1 MTLARFL
8 PIILVLAVA
17 GSLAGKKVSPAG
29 PGHDAHR
36 HPDLRHPA
44 DRGRDPGRRPHLLP
58 RPPARPDRAEPDH
71 EALLRCAAWSLT
83 SILAVIVFTLVF
95 GLAYPLAMTGISQV
109 VFPGK
114 ADGSKLTVNGK
125 LVGSSLIGQSFSRPV
140 IGKNGK
146 PKLDEEGEEVLV
158 PDKRYFQP
166 RPSETGYSASVTYFS
181 NSGPNSVEERE
192 AVREAL
198 AAYVKL
204 EKPYDKSLTKEDV
217 PVDAITM
224 SGSGV
229 DPEISEANALIQ
241 AHRIAAVRKLPLSK
255 VEELIS
261 DHTSSRFLGV
271 FGEPGV
277 NVLQLNLALDE
288 EAPTQMT
295 TETQARSLFDPEIL
309 RPALLE
315 SLRKLDPRVQARN
328 PVMFVVEIGA
338 VITTVAWLIQVFG
351 GKPLGGGHEPA
362 WFTFTR
368 LVWLWLTVVF
378 ANLAEALAEGRGR
391 AQAASLRAMRT
402 ETTAKL
408 RDGGEKAGLRAGPR

>member
-1 MTLARFL
+1 MRR
-8 PIILVLAVA
+8 AV
-17 GSLAGKKVSPAG
+17 V
-29 PGHDAHR
+29 
-36 HPDLRHPA
+36 
-44 DRGRDPGRRPHLLP
+44 
-58 RPPARPDRAEPDH
+58 
-71 EALLRCAAWSLT
+71 T
-83 SILAVIVFTLVF
+83 SILAVIVFTLIF
-95 GLAYPLAMTGISQV
+95 GLAYPLAMTGISKV

-114 ADGSKLTVNGK
+114 ANGSKVTVNGK

-229 DPEISEANALIQ
+229 DPEISEANARIQ
-241 AHRIAAVRKLPLSK
+241 AHRIATVRKLPLAK
-255 VEELIS
+255 VEDLIS
-261 DHTSSRFLGV
+261 AHTNSRFIGV

-277 NVLQLNLALDE
+277 NVLELNIALDK
-288 EAPTQMT
+288 EAP
-295 TETQARSLFDPEIL
+295 L
-309 RPALLE
+309 
-315 SLRKLDPRVQARN
+315 K
-328 PVMFVVEIGA
+328 
-338 VITTVAWLIQVFG
+338 
-351 GKPLGGGHEPA
+351 
-362 WFTFTR
+362 
-368 LVWLWLTVVF
+368 
-378 ANLAEALAEGRGR
+378 
-391 AQAASLRAMRT
+391 
-402 ETTAKL
+402 
-408 RDGGEKAGLRAGPR
+408 